1 MRILGFVV
9 SAALALSGCVSIQ
22 VTSDEAATPPPPR
35 EVSTTTAPPVA
46 KPMAKDGPI
55 VVMVGIDGL
64 RWDAID
70 RHEAPNLRALAK
82 GGVRAQGLI
91 PVMPSVTFVN
101 FYSIAT
107 GLYAEHTGVTSNLA
121 YSRETG
127 RLMERGTH
135 GESEWWGGEPIWV
148 TAEKQGVTTA
158 AMFWLGSEAEIAGKR
173 PTHWYPYQHNKPKE
187 ERITQ
192 VLDWLSMPEGER
204 PRLITLYFHDVD
216 SAEHRYGPET
226 PEEGAAIKA
235 VDKHIGDLVAGI
247 KKMGMEDRVNLI
259 IVSDHGMTK
268 VKENALIYLDDY
280 ISLGDVMVPKFA
292 SRDGASGGPYMHIYV
307 KDPANIDTVYHQ
319 LANANPKLQ
328 VYRRG
333 HLPKRWHVNNDDR
346 TGDLFVVAE
355 PGWLIFAR
363 SLTSKYKHAPKGMH
377 GYDRHLHDMYGTF
390 IANGPAFK
398 SGIMAEPFDNVNV
411 YGLVAEVLGIV
422 PAKTDGDLGSVD
434 YILKD

>member
-1 MRILGFVV
+1 MRLLGFVIA
-9 SAALALSGCVSIQ
+9 AALALSGCVSIQ
-22 VTSDEAATPPPPR
+22 VNSDKAASPPPR
-35 EVSTTTAPPVA
+35 QSSTATAAPVA
-46 KPMAKDGPI
+46 KPIAKDGPI
-55 VVMVGIDGL
+55 VIMVGIDGL

-82 GGVRAQGLI
+82 DGVRAQGLI

-107 GLYAEHTGVTSNLA
+107 GLYAEHTGITSNLA
-121 YSRETG
+121 YSRKTG

-148 TAEKQGVTTA
+148 TAEKQGLTTA
-158 AMFWLGSEAEIAGKR
+158 AMFWLGSEAEIAGYR
-173 PTHWYPYQHNKPKE
+173 PTYWYPYEHNKPKA
-187 ERITQ
+187 ERVTQ
-192 VLDWLSMPEGER
+192 VLDWLAMPEEKR

-226 PEEGAAIKA
+226 PEEGIAIKA
-235 VDKHIGDLVAGI
+235 IDNNIGDLVAGI
-247 KKMGMEDRVNLI
+247 KELGLEDQVNLV

-280 ISLGDVMVPKFA
+280 ISLDDVMVPKFA
-292 SRDGASGGPYMHIYV
+292 SASGPSGGPFAHIFV
-307 KDPANIDTVYHQ
+307 KDPANIDKVYYQ

-333 HLPKRWHVNNDDR
+333 HLPKRWHVNNNDR
-346 TGDLFVVAE
+346 TGDIFVVAE

-363 SLTSKYKHAPKGMH
+363 ALTSKYKHAPKGMH
-377 GYDRHLHDMYGTF
+377 GYDRHSHDMYGTF

-398 SGIMAEPFDNVNV
+398 NGIVAEPFDNVNV
-411 YGLVAEVLGIV
+411 YGLVADVLGII
-422 PAKTDGDLGSVD
+422 PAKTDGNLDSVD
-434 YILKD
+434 YILKE

>member
-1 MRILGFVV
+1 MRFIGLVI
-9 SAALALSGCVSIQ
+9 SAALALSGCTTVFGQ
-22 VTSDEAATPPPPR
+22 NAGPAAPIETAQAP
-35 EVSTTTAPPVA
+35 TAPNAAP
-46 KPMAKDGPI
+46 KPAAKDAPI
-55 VVMVGIDGL
+55 VIMVGIDGL

-70 RHEAPNLRALAK
+70 RHPAPNLRMLAK
-82 GGVRAQGLI
+82 EGVRAQGLI

-107 GLYAEHTGVTSNLA
+107 GLYASHTGITSNLA
-121 YSRETG
+121 YSRKTG

-148 TAEKQGVTTA
+148 TAEKQGLITA
-158 AMFWLGSEAEIAGKR
+158 AMFWLGSEAKIAGKR
-173 PTHWYPYQHNKPKE
+173 PTHWYPYQHNKPKS

-192 VLDWLSMPEGER
+192 VLDWLALPEKDR

-226 PEEGAAIKA
+226 PEEGAAILD
-235 VDKHIGDLVAGI
+235 VDKYIGDLVAGI
-247 KKMGMEDRVNLI
+247 KKLGLENRVNLV

-280 ISLGDVMVPKFA
+280 INLDEVMVPKFA
-292 SRDGASGGPYMHIYV
+292 SASGPSGGPFAHIFV
-307 KDPANIDTVYHQ
+307 KDPANIDRIYAE
-319 LANANPKLQ
+319 LADANPKLQ
-328 VYRRG
+328 VYRRE

-346 TGDLFVVAE
+346 TGDIFVVAE

-363 SLTSKYKHAPKGMH
+363 SLTSKYTHAPKGMH
-377 GYDRHLHDMYGTF
+377 GYDRHGHDMYGTF
-390 IANGPAFK
+390 IGEGPAFK
-398 SGIMAEPFDNVNV
+398 HGIMAEPFDNVNV
-411 YGLVAEVLGIV
+411 YGIVADILGIK
-422 PAKTDGDLGSVD
+422 PAKNDGDLKSVD